1 MSNEQED
8 FTQEEVATSQM
19 DSMGKLDIAQLRAL
33 AKMFSIPSERNWTK
47 EDYIR
52 AIKRH
57 ADNSNMAQ
65 FVIDGGQA
73 PAPGYA
79 RVLLHRD
86 PTPGH
91 KNPPVHLT
99 LNGHILQVPRG
110 IEVDIP
116 KDFVGV
122 LNDAITVV
130 TEQVSSDNETGGVTS
145 KFVDEKRTSYP
156 FQVIAITPGTWKNYN
171 DPRGPDAA
179 ARQAC
184 CDALGH
190 WPTQGEFNEWSKQ
203 QIRKS
208 N

>member
-1 MSNEQED
+1 MSNEIEL
-8 FTQEEVATSQM
+8 TAQEEVTSQM
-19 DSMGKLDIAQLRAL
+19 DSLGKLDIANLRSL
-33 AKMFSIPSERNWTK
+33 AKMFTIPTERNWSK
-47 EDYIR
+47 DDYVK

-86 PTPGH
+86 PTPGN
-91 KNPPVHLT
+91 KNSPVHLT
-99 LNGHILQVPRG
+99 FNGCILQVPRG

-116 KDFVGV
+116 KEFVGV
-122 LNDAITVV
+122 LNDAITIV
-130 TEQVSSDNETGGVTS
+130 TEQVSNDNETGGVTS
-145 KFVDEKRTSYP
+145 KFVDERRTSYP
-156 FQVIAITPGTWKNYN
+156 FQVIAITPGTWKNTN
-171 DPRGPDAA
+171 DQRGPDAA

-190 WPTQGEFNEWSKQ
+190 WPTQGEFNEWSKHK
-203 QIRKS
+203 IGKVV
-208 N
+208 